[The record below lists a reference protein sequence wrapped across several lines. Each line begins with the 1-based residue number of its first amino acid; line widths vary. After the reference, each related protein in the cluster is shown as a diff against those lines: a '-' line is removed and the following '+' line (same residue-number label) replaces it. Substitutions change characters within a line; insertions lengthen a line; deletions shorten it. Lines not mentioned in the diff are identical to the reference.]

1 VNEIS
6 IVAIEL
12 IGGGIITAGI
22 SVVGWYL
29 KRLVAQMDKQKEDRE
44 RHEQDMMLR
53 IGNLEQAI
61 MEMQNAESERMARE
75 QQRLA
80 QEAER
85 MAEFSKFQD
94 GIKAVLRDRIL
105 QSRRYF
111 CEKGYIPAQEF
122 ENIEQM
128 HNSYAAMG
136 GNGLAHRA
144 FIEISNLPFEPQT
157 DE

>member
-12 IGGGIITAGI
+12 IGGGIISALLCFA
-22 SVVGWYL
+22 GWYL
-29 KRLVAQMDKQKEDRE
+29 KRLVAGMDKWKEDRE
-44 RHEQDMMLR
+44 KHERELSERMQGVEL
-53 IGNLEQAI
+53 AI
-61 MEMQNAESERMARE
+61 MQMQDAEAERMARE
-75 QQRLA
+75 QERFA
-80 QEAER
+80 QEQTR
-85 MAEFSKFQD
+85 MQEFSKFQD

-111 CEKGYIPAQEF
+111 CDKGYIPAQEF

-144 FIEISNLPFEPQT
+144 FIEISNLPFEPPT
-157 DE
+157 DD